1 MERVDTA
8 GIVGGGVLA
17 GDGQP
22 SGWERRIAERSEE
35 HYRARLVQRLLLAWA
50 VPGNL
55 LLIGVAAVALW
66 LWTSA
71 LPAGIVFVLALAS
84 LVVSAKF
91 VYQQHFKVRAVE
103 SELRALE
110 YAHREH
116 LLDELGPGDLLGA
129 HKRYRAQL
137 PELIE
142 RYRVEARRDRWKD
155 NVLQT
160 VIIGGSIIAATAT
173 ATATAA
179 SVSVVDVRWVAVALC
194 LLVALAA
201 AFAGHAK
208 YRERSAACQQTADA
222 LEREYESVELRVG
235 RYRRFDRESEAYA
248 EFADAV
254 GALRAER
261 ARRLPSAS
269 TEGIG
274 Q

>member
-17 GDGQP
+17 GDGRP
-22 SGWERRIAERSEE
+22 ADWERRIAERSEE
-35 HYRARLVQRLLLAWA
+35 HYRARLVQRLLLVWA
-50 VPGNL
+50 VPGTL
-55 LLIGVAAVALW
+55 LLIAAAAAALS
-66 LWTSA
+66 LWASA
-71 LPAGIVFVLALAS
+71 LPAAIVFALALAS
-84 LVVSAKF
+84 LAVSAKF

-103 SELRALE
+103 SELRSLE

-142 RYRVEARRDRWKD
+142 RYRGEARRDRWKD
-155 NVLQT
+155 NGLQT
-160 VIIGGSIIAATAT
+160 VIIGGSIVA

-179 SVSVVDVRWVAVALC
+179 SMSAVDFRWAAVALC
-194 LLVALAA
+194 LLVAVAA

-208 YRERSAACQQTADA
+208 YRDRSAGCQQAADA

-235 RYRRFDRESEAYA
+235 RYRRFDSESEAYA

-254 GALRAER
+254 ESLRSER